1 MSVGDWARLG
11 ARVAAERA
19 RQGHSAASFGAAAG
33 LSSTTVDSIEHHR
46 KESYDPGTL
55 AQLEQALGWQPGSV
69 KRVLAG
75 LEPKPVEDPDLAAV
89 IDAWPRLS
97 PGARR
102 MLRVLATEG
111 AEASW
116 FE

>member
-1 MSVGDWARLG
+1 MRQGDWARLG

-19 RQGHSAASFGAAAG
+19 RQGHSAASFAAAAG

-46 KESYDPGTL
+46 KQSYDPGTIAL
-55 AQLEQALGWQPGSV
+55 LEQALGWQTGSV
-69 KRVLAG
+69 TRILSG

-89 IDAWPRLS
+89 INAWPRLS

-102 MLRVLATEG
+102 MLRILATEG
-111 AEASW
+111 AETSR
-116 FE
+116 FD